1 LRLCAFAVKKWVDRV
16 DWLEVSVQVDGEA
29 AEAVS
34 EVLNRYGRGGVV
46 IEHLLIDG
54 PGAHQDTDE
63 MRVKA
68 YLPAED
74 SDLKRQVEEALW
86 HLGQLYPVPEPT
98 FHLLVE
104 ADWAEAWKQHY
115 AVLHVGQRTVIVPR
129 WLDHDPE
136 PGQVVITLDPGMAFG
151 TGTHPT
157 TRLCLEALERYVDAR
172 YADAGRVP
180 RSERVLDMGTGSGV
194 LSIAA
199 AKQFAVAK
207 QLAVDEEPSGA
218 SILALD
224 IDELAVAAARENVAE
239 NGVSE
244 QVEVALGSLAA
255 ARGPY
260 DLILVNILAEVICAL
275 FGDGLADHLAPGGT
289 VIASGIIDEREP
301 DVRAAFE
308 ASGLSMVDR
317 LFERDWVA
325 LVGRKAG

>member
-1 LRLCAFAVKKWVDRV
+1 M
-16 DWLEVSVQVDGEA
+16 DWLEVSVRVDGEA

-46 IEHLLIDG
+46 IERLLIDG

-63 MRVKA
+63 LRVKA
-68 YLPAED
+68 YLSAED
-74 SDLKRQVEEALW
+74 AGLKRQVEEALW
-86 HLGQLYPVPEPT
+86 HLGQLYPIPEPT
-98 FHLLVE
+98 FHLLAE

-172 YADAGRVP
+172 NVAVLNGAGERMSHP
-180 RSERVLDMGTGSGV
+180 ERVLDMGTGSGV

-199 AKQFAVAK
+199 AKQLAVAK
-207 QLAVDEEPSGA
+207 QVCAAP
-218 SILALD
+218 ILALD
-224 IDELAVAAARENVAE
+224 IDELAVAAARENVAQ

-244 QVEVALGSLAA
+244 QVEVRLGSLEA

-275 FGDGLADHLAPGGT
+275 LGDGLADHLAPGGT

-301 DVRAAFE
+301 NVRAAFE
-308 ASGLSMVDR
+308 ASGLSVVDR
-317 LFERDWVA
+317 LLERDWVA
-325 LVGRKAG
+325 LVGCKAG